1 MFEYLKQ
8 FKRNK
13 AMRIVVNGH
22 PALRRVSEPVV
33 TIDEEAKKLAE
44 NLLDSLKNSETPG
57 CGLAAPQ
64 IGVNKRMIVVD
75 TALGKGRSRPG
86 ALPGEQMME
95 QMMPLV
101 LVNPEIIDTGKETE
115 TTSEGCLSLPEI
127 SGDVT
132 RPCTVLVHATLIDGQ
147 EITAECG
154 GLLARCLQHEIDHLN
169 GILFYDRIP
178 PKQQKAAAEQMRNLA
193 KREIALENIESRMKS
208 K

>member
-64 IGVNKRMIVVD
+64 EPVR
-75 TALGKGRSRPG
+75 LGLHDFFRKLRGLTPRKGPH
-86 ALPGEQMME
+86 
-95 QMMPLV
+95 
-101 LVNPEIIDTGKETE
+101 
-115 TTSEGCLSLPEI
+115 SL
-127 SGDVT
+127 
-132 RPCTVLVHATLIDGQ
+132 
-147 EITAECG
+147 
-154 GLLARCLQHEIDHLN
+154 
-169 GILFYDRIP
+169 F
-178 PKQQKAAAEQMRNLA
+178 
-193 KREIALENIESRMKS
+193 
-208 K
+208 